1 MNQLHAPDGRRVA
14 RAARWACTR
23 VKGTVLA
30 LLALSGAVNVDA
42 QPVSADRAPQ
52 AWIAYAQ
59 RVSQQLY
66 TALGSDDIRAQRFRA
81 FFERWVQTY
90 GGTIPVNAEAPPPD
104 HPLLPPPT
112 LLVLVWL
119 DRSGAVTRVGFDKL
133 GDDEAVA
140 NLESLMLAQKVG
152 AAPPRGM
159 KQPVVVRL
167 GLGAQ
172 L

>member
-1 MNQLHAPDGRRVA
+1 MSQLRAADGARLARVA
-14 RAARWACTR
+14 RWARTR
-23 VKGTVLA
+23 MHGAVLA
-30 LLALSGAVNVDA
+30 LLALSGAAAADA
-42 QPVSADRAPQ
+42 QPVAADRAPQ

-59 RVSQQLY
+59 RVSQQLQ
-66 TALGSDDIRAQRFRA
+66 TALASDDSRAQRFRA

-104 HPLLPPPT
+104 HPLPPPPT

-119 DRSGAVTRVGFDKL
+119 DRSGAVNRVGFDTL

-140 NLESLMLAQKVG
+140 NLESLLLAQKVG

-159 KQPVVVRL
+159 KQPVMVRL